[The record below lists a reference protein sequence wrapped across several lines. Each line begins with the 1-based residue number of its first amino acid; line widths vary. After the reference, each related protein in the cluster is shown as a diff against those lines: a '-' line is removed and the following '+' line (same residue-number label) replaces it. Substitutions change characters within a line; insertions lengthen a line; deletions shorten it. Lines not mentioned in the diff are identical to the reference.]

1 MGRVGRC
8 RRSTSG
14 VCGGGVV
21 GVLLVFVCTC
31 TTNAML
37 TVCRCLFVNSDRYRW
52 YEGKMPRWFFPGAT
66 DIAGDGLC
74 GYRSLAWYMFRDTT
88 NSHVLE
94 VVAAVCGTTQG
105 QDRIL
110 HHTVRCL

>member
-1 MGRVGRC
+1 
-8 RRSTSG
+8 
-14 VCGGGVV
+14 
-21 GVLLVFVCTC
+21 
-31 TTNAML
+31 ML
-37 TVCRCLFVNSDRYRW
+37 TVCVLFFFNSDRYRW

-74 GYRSLAWYMFRDTT
+74 GYRSLAWYMFRGTT

-94 VVAAVCGTTQG
+94 VMAAMCGLTKG

-110 HHTVRCL
+110 HHTVRCSSCVLRQEVLFVRD